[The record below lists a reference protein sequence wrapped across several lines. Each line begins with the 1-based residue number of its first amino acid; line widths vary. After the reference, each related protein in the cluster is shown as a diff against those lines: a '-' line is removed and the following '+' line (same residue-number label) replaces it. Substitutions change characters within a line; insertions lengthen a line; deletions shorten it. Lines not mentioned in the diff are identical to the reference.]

1 MDYDDQNLIDEA
13 CSKRCGLYAKRKIIF
28 CNSEFMK
35 PQKTN
40 AVKEFLSINELFGLG
55 TGKKQAHRGHI
66 DNISAHEKW
75 FGFKIDPQQSISN
88 DVLDDTAE
96 AEQDMIDE
104 LDSFEFNLS
113 SFILDNGI
121 KTSTEIIYIDDD
133 NDICCNNIW
142 PLDPIENRYES
153 KVLKNNYDYNPCS
166 PGIPS
171 MWTFSPME
179 KLHHLLL

>member
-1 MDYDDQNLIDEA
+1 MDYNDQNLIDEA
-13 CSKRCGLYAKRKIIF
+13 CSKRCGLYAKRKITF

-55 TGKKQAHRGHI
+55 TGKKQAH
-66 DNISAHEKW
+66 
-75 FGFKIDPQQSISN
+75 
-88 DVLDDTAE
+88 
-96 AEQDMIDE
+96 
-104 LDSFEFNLS
+104 
-113 SFILDNGI
+113 
-121 KTSTEIIYIDDD
+121 
-133 NDICCNNIW
+133 
-142 PLDPIENRYES
+142 ES